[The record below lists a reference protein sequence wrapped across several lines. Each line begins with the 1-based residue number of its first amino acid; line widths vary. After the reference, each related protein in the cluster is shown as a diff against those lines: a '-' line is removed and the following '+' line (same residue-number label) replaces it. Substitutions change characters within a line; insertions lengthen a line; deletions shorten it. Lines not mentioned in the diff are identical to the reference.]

1 MLMARDAAAKL
12 ATAMPAT
19 PFPAATAPAATPPAT
34 TPPTIREIHY
44 RVDAK
49 VLGHFPGHHRSKRGD
64 SGFEFRGHAPL
75 LDAPDPRRL
84 DLHASLRDPF
94 GAWQVRLYSQ
104 RKSIPVVVIADLSAS
119 MGFEGQGPHGKRR
132 KLDVL
137 ADFTESLAWS
147 AWRTGD
153 SFGFIGCDNTVR
165 ADLLQPATRM
175 RGAAAPI
182 ARSLRSFNATGSSAD
197 GLLAA
202 HRHLPRQRALVFVVS
217 DCHVTIEQ
225 LGAVLASLAN
235 HDVVPVVLWDPAEFT
250 LSVKRG
256 LANVVDPETGR
267 ERLVWWR
274 PALRAQWQAAG
285 LARREALTRLF
296 RARRL
301 KPLFV
306 EGAFDADAVTRHF
319 HA

>member
-1 MLMARDAAAKL
+1 MAEQ
-12 ATAMPAT
+12 TA
-19 PFPAATAPAATPPAT
+19 
-34 TPPTIREIHY
+34 IRELHY
-44 RVDAK
+44 RVGAP
-49 VLGHFPGHHRSKRGD
+49 VLGHFPGHHRSTRGD
-64 SGFEFRGHAPL
+64 SGFEFRGHAAL

-94 GAWQVRLYSQ
+94 GAWQVRIYSQ

-119 MGFEGQGPHGKRR
+119 MGFEGRRR

-153 SFGFIGCDNTVR
+153 SFGFIGCDDAVR
-165 ADLLQPATRM
+165 SDLLQPATRM
-175 RGAAAPI
+175 RGAGTPI
-182 ARSLRSFNATGSSAD
+182 ARSLRGMNATGRSAD

-202 HRHLPRQRALVFVVS
+202 HRHLPRQRALVFLVS
-217 DCHVTIEQ
+217 DCHLPTDH
-225 LGAVLASLAN
+225 LSAVLASLAN

-250 LSVKRG
+250 PSAKRG

-285 LARREALTRLF
+285 QARRDALLRLF

-301 KPLFV
+301 KPLFI